1 VSEWAYTWSPHST
14 NTTFDIRYSTIFS
27 RVRPNVIA
35 VKATITPSTDIV
47 GTVTDLLDGQG
58 AVRTDLNSKGLDPNN
73 PIIFSSV
80 HPNGLPSVTGF
91 VRSGVDFSNQY
102 TDQGSRVSADGPF
115 VSGEDS
121 TVGQTFNISLK
132 QGQAATYFKYVAV
145 ASNEKFS
152 DANTTSI
159 TAQDQAQKD
168 GWDTLLAEH
177 TAAWAEIMTD
187 SSVDNFTDPFTG
199 QLPNDTNIQ
208 SLQIASVANTFYLLQ
223 NLQPDGSGL
232 NDGSIAVGGLAS
244 DSYAGLIFWDA
255 DYWMSP
261 GLNLAFPNW
270 AKQISNFRIK
280 QHPQA
285 LANAA
290 FNNYPNGSALYSW
303 TAGGFGNCT
312 GTGPCVDYEYHLNYD
327 ISFNLLQ
334 QKNITNNDTWFSNG
348 PQQIIDSIAVMTSHL
363 LEFNETSQTYW
374 LHNSTDPDEFA
385 NMVNNTAFTI
395 SSAAELLNQANALR
409 SAHGLEINETW
420 KTQSANIAFP
430 KAPSNI
436 TLEYIGMNNSVS
448 VKQADVV
455 LLTYPL
461 DYGQNYT
468 AADKLLDLDYV

>member
-1 VSEWAYTWSPHST
+1 
-14 NTTFDIRYSTIFS
+14 
-27 RVRPNVIA
+27 
-35 VKATITPSTDIV
+35 VKATITPSSDIT
-47 GTVTDLLDGQG
+47 GTVTDLLDGQS
-58 AVRTDLNSKGLDPNN
+58 ALRTDINTKGLDQNN
-73 PIIFSSV
+73 TIIFSSV
-80 HPNGLPSVTGF
+80 HPNGIPSVTGF
-91 VRSGVDFSNQY
+91 VRSGVDFNNQY
-102 TDQGSRVSADGPF
+102 TDQTSRVNATGPF
-115 VSGEDS
+115 VSTDDS
-121 TVGQTFNISLK
+121 TIGQTFNISLK
-132 QGQAATYFKYVAV
+132 QGEAATFFKYVAV
-145 ASNEKFS
+145 ASNEKFF
-152 DANTTSI
+152 DADTT
-159 TAQDQAQKD
+159 TVNAQTQAQKD

-177 TAAWAEIMTD
+177 IAAWGELLTD
-187 SSVDNFTDPFTG
+187 DTVDNFTDPVTG
-199 QLPNDTNIQ
+199 QLPNDTNIV

-255 DYWMSP
+255 DFWMSP

-290 FNNYPNGSALYSW
+290 FNNFTNGSALYSW

-334 QKNITNNDTWFSNG
+334 QKNITNNDTWFNNG
-348 PQQIIDSIAVMTSHL
+348 PQQIIDSIAVMTNHL
-363 LEFNETSQTYW
+363 LQFNETSQTFW
-374 LHNSTDPDEFA
+374 IHNSTDPDEFA
-385 NMVNNTAFTI
+385 NNVNNTAFTI
-395 SSAAELLNQANALR
+395 ASAAALLTQANSLR
-409 SAHGLEINETW
+409 SARGLDINETW
-420 KTQSANIAFP
+420 QDQSANIAFP

-436 TLEYIGMNNSVS
+436 TLEYVGMNNSVA

-468 AADKLLDLDYV
+468 TDEKLLDLDYVSIPL